1 MKPQQCSEMQ
11 TSVDVSQK
19 SSIVSAFDQKD
30 EAFRF
35 PDTQKGCYKWVQ
47 APSYNSPNPVNSNSY
62 TTICISEGANY
73 ITDIKSSYFICEC
86 FFTFDLSKPIIQQ
99 HWQESNK
106 TNSGQYERI
115 GYDQVVFVGWKSS
128 IEAVQ
133 RYDLVINGQ
142 SVYSQNFVGEESFC
156 WNQTLSDSVL
166 NNSPYVYTSYDNA
179 SKMDPRVC
187 GTYLLFKSQTF
198 DDEGDG
204 QTHQIKKFT
213 CRFPIKIPI
222 DNFYILRELD
232 TIHSWMGKWEIRLY
246 FSPNNLVWL
255 PIKPEVVDKW
265 FNSYV
270 NNMPI
275 EMLPPTLGSHVWHQF
290 EVDRSEIHAGLAHE
304 KIKRCKL
311 IPYSGFGKDMFIQD
325 WMGIPECWGWLDKN
339 VAEDDNVRWKGSSQ
353 FVQMHDKLKLAVYF
367 GNDENGKRHHLC
379 YQQCEFFADSKNDAL
394 WKNKGK
400 SYNDVPYTILPDNKG
415 PIFQNLTISLVKM
428 ECYQCEVVLC
438 QDMIISEVNNA
449 LKIRYLGDR
458 PYTIM
463 VSIIYVSRFTGMPT
477 MGDMVIKNQ
486 PKNFMMVLC
495 QSVNNVSCMMIL
507 PARSHNQH
515 TVFFQPNVISYQL
528 QLGEYGTYPVE
539 PFNSFHNFNEQL
551 NGIKCLHYVQDS
563 LNFTRNKL
571 LAMPMH
577 LAFQYCPN
585 TFIQRTQYDENSGII
600 KHQNML
606 ELHGAPSFNGKVMNQ
621 DLSNYVFYLPFSHP
635 EVFQNGL
642 SSPVNVLNIKFSGK
656 FMPITKNRK
665 FRTPWMIAFV
675 VHGILMIRPNMGGDN
690 ASVIFSDRTLMS
702 NS

>member
-1 MKPQQCSEMQ
+1 
-11 TSVDVSQK
+11 
-19 SSIVSAFDQKD
+19 
-30 EAFRF
+30 
-35 PDTQKGCYKWVQ
+35 
-47 APSYNSPNPVNSNSY
+47 
-62 TTICISEGANY
+62 GANY
-73 ITDIKSSYFICEC
+73 ITDIKSSYFLCEC
-86 FFTFDLSKPIIQQ
+86 FFTFELTKEIIQQ
-99 HWQESNK
+99 HWQK
-106 TNSGQYERI
+106 DGDWTKGDGQYERI

-142 SVYSQNFVGEESFC
+142 TVYSQNFVGEESFC

-187 GTYLLFKSQTF
+187 GTYLLFKAQTF
-198 DDEGDG
+198 RDERDK
-204 QTHQIKKFT
+204 TEDKIKKFT

-255 PIKPEVVDKW
+255 PIHPKVAHEWFMSYQENMSREV
-265 FNSYV
+265 
-270 NNMPI
+270 
-275 EMLPPTLGSHVWHQF
+275 LPPTMDNF
-290 EVDRSEIHAGLAHE
+290 SEFKVGKAS
-304 KIKRCKL
+304 IKDLKHDFQRFRL
-311 IPYSGFGKDMFIQD
+311 IPGNGNDESIISRD
-325 WMGIPECWGWLDKN
+325 WMGLPECWGWLDPN
-339 VAEDDNVRWKGSSQ
+339 VMENDYVRWKASNQ

-367 GNDENGKRHHLC
+367 GKDEASKRHHLC
-379 YQQCEFFADSKNDAL
+379 LEQINFWNTNTAL
-394 WKNKGK
+394 YKDHDRE
-400 SYNDVPYTILPDNKG
+400 YREVPYTITDGNKG
-415 PIFQNLTISLVKM
+415 NIFQNLSVNLVKM

-486 PKNFMMVLC
+486 AKNFMMVLC

-507 PARSHNQH
+507 PARTHNQH

-539 PFNSFHNFNEQL
+539 PFNSFHNVNEQL

-585 TFIQRTQYDENSGII
+585 TFIQRTQYDENSNII
-600 KHQNML
+600 KETNML

-621 DLSNYVFYLPFSHP
+621 DMSNYVFYLPFSHP